1 MKSIQKITRIQLKI
15 SKDNEYIIFGLVSSE
30 PDYKLS
36 QIINKKFRISLK
48 NSSPV
53 KITDDAVSEQSFSR
67 FSHTNDSTGITFNLF
82 SNRSGNNF
90 LLRKLKNVDYIF
102 QLHDPENEKN
112 IDSITTDLREIE
124 SINAV
129 FTIDL
134 NAFKDKNLKYL
145 TQ

>member
-1 MKSIQKITRIQLKI
+1 MKSVQKITRLQLKI
-15 SKDNEYIIFGLVSSE
+15 SKENEFILFGLVSSE

-53 KITDDAVSEQSFSR
+53 KITDDAGSEQSFSR
-67 FSHTNDSTGITFNLF
+67 FSHSNDTTGIAYNLV
-82 SNRSGNNF
+82 SNRSGNYF

-102 QLHDPENEKN
+102 QLHDPDNENN
-112 IDSITTDLREIE
+112 IDSINTGLREIE
-124 SINAV
+124 LVNAV

-134 NAFKDKNLKYL
+134 NTFKDKNLQYL